1 MCIVCN
7 DSNDKLFRETIIFST
22 VLKQKIFLPYLLE
35 RNRRKMVDV
44 IGFRIFP
51 RTIVRGTSLL
61 TLALSTIYSF
71 FLWNT
76 CYCIISKLS
85 FVLAVHALFNKH
97 QKIDTFQMLI
107 RKRHVVV
114 HRLYCLKNV
123 QIRSFFCSVFSC
135 IRTRKN
141 SVFGH
146 FHAAIYFLKG
156 IQKRNRKIISINF
169 LGKYK
174 VVYMYSIPGSFRKA
188 D

>member
-7 DSNDKLFRETIIFST
+7 DSNDKLFRETIIFSI

-71 FLWNT
+71 FFWNT
-76 CYCIISKLS
+76 CYYIISKLS
-85 FVLAVHALFNKH
+85 FVLVVHALFNKH

-114 HRLYCLKNV
+114 HHLYCLKSV
-123 QIRSFFCSVFSC
+123 QIRIFFWSVFP
-135 IRTRKN
+135 
-141 SVFGH
+141 VFGPEKTPYLDT
-146 FHAAIYFLKG
+146 FMQRFIF
-156 IQKRNRKIISINF
+156 
-169 LGKYK
+169 
-174 VVYMYSIPGSFRKA
+174 
-188 D
+188 